1 MLCIFSR
8 PQASLDK
15 RLFLTSVQ
23 VLTCIFMKVD
33 TRNKILAAAKLVFAR
48 SGFLGATTSEIARE
62 AKVNEV
68 TLFRHFKNKG
78 LLYSAVISECVAAQ
92 KEILGKAIRSDE
104 PLEEVLLSV
113 AEAYHTAVINAAD
126 FIRISIAESQKDTRH
141 PHRKLYEV
149 VKPFRD
155 HLQLFFLHRQKAGEI
170 HPKVNCE
177 IAMDAYI
184 SMFFGNAIKP
194 RLIPVT
200 FTVDEY
206 RRFCVKT
213 FVRGLKP

>member
-1 MLCIFSR
+1 METLSKLADLLKIAGNAPYFVVVNKA
-8 PQASLDK
+8 P
-15 RLFLTSVQ
+15 VQ
-23 VLTCIFMKVD
+23 
-33 TRNKILAAAKLVFAR
+33 
-48 SGFLGATTSEIARE
+48 GSE
-62 AKVNEV
+62 
-68 TLFRHFKNKG
+68 G
-78 LLYSAVISECVAAQ
+78 
-92 KEILGKAIRSDE
+92 
-104 PLEEVLLSV
+104 
-113 AEAYHTAVINAAD
+113 INAAD

-155 HLQLFFLHRQKAGEI
+155 HLHLFFLHRQKAGEI

-194 RLIPVT
+194 RLIPVS